1 MATEMKKIN
10 VLKNIKTSKTA
21 RINLCKFGDVKAVS
35 KAKTIF
41 PFTNDVASEVEIH
54 TKLAKLNLSPEILDF
69 DTALHSIIFE
79 YLEGSNDVANY
90 DEQFLIK
97 LGKAIKKLHL
107 VDFQDTAIG
116 SFQQKID
123 AYRQIFLD
131 VDDSSVLAGF
141 KLFDSLYDNSNN
153 LVFSHNDINV
163 SNIFYGDDIRLIDWE
178 YAGANLPI
186 YDIASITKSL
196 KLDEHQTEIFL
207 DSYDKKFDT
216 SKIKSFELLIS
227 QVEYIWQKALNL
239 TTN

>member
-1 MATEMKKIN
+1 MHTCLKCLWKESRFKKW
-10 VLKNIKTSKTA
+10 LLLLNI
-21 RINLCKFGDVKAVS
+21 FFQG
-35 KAKTIF
+35 F
-41 PFTNDVASEVEIH
+41 
-54 TKLAKLNLSPEILDF
+54 
-69 DTALHSIIFE
+69 
-79 YLEGSNDVANY
+79 
-90 DEQFLIK
+90 FL
-97 LGKAIKKLHL
+97 LHL

-141 KLFDSLYDNSNN
+141 KLFDSLYDSSNN